1 MKIAISA
8 VVLLLSG
15 CVSYGT
21 TLLRNKD
28 GKTVTCGGN
37 WGFGLGA
44 PVAVISHKNCLSEM
58 HKAGFY
64 EIGKPIPPDAP
75 AQPSK

>member
-1 MKIAISA
+1 MKIAVIA

-28 GKTVTCGGN
+28 GQTMTCTGN
-37 WGFGLGA
+37 WGFGVVGA
-44 PVAVISHKNCLSEM
+44 PYAVAAHQNCISKM

-64 EIGKPIPPDAP
+64 EVGTPIPPDVP
-75 AQPSK
+75 AK